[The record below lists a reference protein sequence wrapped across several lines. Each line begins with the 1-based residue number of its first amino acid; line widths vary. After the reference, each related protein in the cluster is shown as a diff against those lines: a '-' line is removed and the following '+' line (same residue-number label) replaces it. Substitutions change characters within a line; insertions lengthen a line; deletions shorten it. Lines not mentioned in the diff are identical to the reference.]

1 MSHLV
6 PDAKRDAVGRALL
19 AAFGTTELDSVTPIT
34 GGLSGA
40 GLFRIRVGG
49 IAYVLRIEPP
59 PHAFGD
65 PVRGHVCMRTA
76 AEAFLAPRVRYAD
89 PADGVAIMELIK
101 TRSIAHDYP
110 GDGLP
115 LITELAQAVR
125 VLHATPAFPPLVD
138 YLDGMDMLIGQQ
150 RAAPFVDPAALEPAF
165 AGFAALRRVYRTRAE
180 DLVSS
185 HNDLNP
191 NNILYDGQ
199 RLWLI
204 DWETAFLADRFVD
217 LASVANWFGGDDG
230 RDERLLVTYFGG
242 APSPEQRARFHL
254 MRQVNHLFYGLIFLA
269 GAAAERPGHLP
280 ADRSLAGPDL
290 GPLRQRLSTG
300 DLGLMAWDDRVT
312 YAKARLAAATE
323 GLRGPAFDTAL
334 ASLAA

>member
-1 MSHLV
+1 MSC
-6 PDAKRDAVGRALL
+6 PIPQARRDAVDRALN
-19 AAFGTTELDSVTPIT
+19 AAFRTTRLDSATPIT

-49 IAYVLRIEPP
+49 IAYVLRLEPP

-65 PVRGHVCMRTA
+65 PVRGHACMRTA
-76 AEAFLAPRVRYAD
+76 AAAFLAPRVRYAD
-89 PADGVAIMELIK
+89 AADGVAIMDLIE
-101 TRSIAHDYP
+101 TRSIAQEYP

-125 VLHATPAFPPLVD
+125 ILHDTPAFPALVD
-138 YLDGMDMLIGQQ
+138 YLDGIDMLIAQQ
-150 RAAPFVDPAALEPAF
+150 RVAAFLDPEALEPAF
-165 AGFAALRRVYRTRAE
+165 AGFAVLRTVYRTRPE

-191 NNILYDGQ
+191 NNILYDGR

-204 DWETAFLADRFVD
+204 DWETAFLADRYVD
-217 LASVANWFGGDDG
+217 LASVANWFGGDDR
-230 RDERLLVTYFGG
+230 RDERLLVTYFN
-242 APSPEQRARFHL
+242 AEPTSEQRARFHL

-280 ADRSLAGPDL
+280 AERGLSGPDL
-290 GPLRQRLSTG
+290 ATLRQQLFNG
-300 DLGLMAWDDRVT
+300 DLSLVAWDDRVT
-312 YAKARLAAATE
+312 YGRARLAAATG
-323 GLRGPAFDTAL
+323 GLRGPAFETAL
-334 ASLAA
+334 AALAA